1 MKKFRIIPASLA
13 LGAIF
18 LTSISCTRPA
28 DEVKKVK
35 TSSVPTKKN
44 EDSTIISIAQKVYS
58 IWEKRASQRN
68 VIVVD
73 FSKPMEKERLY
84 VVNLDSSKV
93 ILRSRV
99 CHGVGSGKSSVP
111 TRFSNTEGSKMSSKG
126 VMLTGE
132 TFYSSYGYS
141 MAVDGLQ
148 RGINSQA
155 RRREIIFHSSD
166 KQKTSWSWGCF
177 STPGEF
183 NKKIIDLTK
192 NGCLLF
198 SYSNSLDL
206 EKI

>member
-1 MKKFRIIPASLA
+1 MKKFRIIPASLV

-18 LTSISCTRPA
+18 LASIACTRPV
-28 DEVKKVK
+28 DEIKKIK
-35 TSSVPTKKN
+35 TSSTPTKKN

-58 IWEKRASQRN
+58 SWGERASQRN

-84 VVNLDSSKV
+84 VVSLDSSKV

-148 RGINSQA
+148 KGINSQA
-155 RRREIIFHSSD
+155 RRRQIIFHSSD
-166 KQKTSWSWGCF
+166 EQKTFWSWGCF

-192 NGCLLF
+192 NGSLIF
-198 SYSNSLDL
+198 SYSNPSDL